1 MIKKLLPHLIAI
13 GVFIALAVFYFS
25 PVVFDGKE
33 LHQGDIT
40 NFKGMSKEI
49 VDYRQQHHEEPLW
62 TNSMFGGMPAY
73 QISVIHYGNLFQYVD
88 RAIRLF
94 LPHPIGIVFMY
105 LLGFYILLIVLGIDP
120 WLAILGAIAYA
131 FSSYFFI
138 ILEAGHNSKALAIA
152 YIPPTVAG
160 FILVFRRKYL
170 IGGSLAAFFL
180 GLDLYANHPQITYYM
195 FLFLMVYILVEAY
208 QSIRS
213 KDFMHLVKAAG
224 ILLIAA
230 ILAVGS
236 DAGNLL
242 STYQY
247 GKYTTRGKSELTANK
262 ENKTGGLDKDYATQ
276 WSYGQGET
284 MSLLIPDFKGGGS
297 GSIGENHKE
306 ALESIDAQNRAMIGG
321 ADQYWGDQPFTSGPV
336 YAGSIVVFLF
346 VLGLFFVK
354 GPLKVAIV
362 IATVFSIAL
371 AWGRNFMALSDLFL
385 DHFPGY
391 NKFRA
396 VSMILVIAEFT
407 IPLLAVLAI
416 DQFLKSRQTLNEEVQ
431 VPFLKKRMKG
441 QTLFFVAVALTAGL
455 SLFYYIAPSA
465 LTSFFKANEEEQV
478 FKQVAQAGYPVT
490 AAQNYLSNLQTVRE
504 NILKADALRTF
515 GLIVLAAAI
524 IFLYFKTKIEKSY
537 IFVTLAFFV
546 LVDLWSVDR
555 RYVNDKDF
563 IPAAKAQVPFQQ
575 SAATTQILADTDP
588 DYRVLN
594 ISVSTF
600 NDASTSYFH
609 KSIGGYHGAKLK
621 RYQELIDAQI
631 DQNIAAIEAT
641 LRHNPTDSSIQETF
655 ANQRVLNMLNTR
667 YLIYNPDAAPLINR
681 HAYGN
686 AWFVNKVVQV
696 PNADEEL
703 ASLSKED
710 PKTTAIVDQ
719 KFSADLA
726 TFKIQSDPQAQIRL
740 LTYQPNV
747 LTYESNAATDQLAVF
762 SEIYFKDGWNAYID
776 GKLAPHFRADYV
788 LRAMRIPAGKHE
800 ITYKF
805 EPTVYQTGERLSLL
819 CSSLLLILSAGA
831 GSWAVRKQKS

>member
-1 MIKKLLPHLIAI
+1 M
-13 GVFIALAVFYFS
+13 
-25 PVVFDGKE
+25 
-33 LHQGDIT
+33 
-40 NFKGMSKEI
+40 
-49 VDYRQQHHEEPLW
+49 
-62 TNSMFGGMPAY
+62 
-73 QISVIHYGNLFQYVD
+73 
-88 RAIRLF
+88 
-94 LPHPIGIVFMY
+94 
-105 LLGFYILLIVLGIDP
+105 
-120 WLAILGAIAYA
+120 
-131 FSSYFFI
+131 
-138 ILEAGHNSKALAIA
+138 
-152 YIPPTVAG
+152 
-160 FILVFRRKYL
+160 
-170 IGGSLAAFFL
+170 
-180 GLDLYANHPQITYYM
+180 
-195 FLFLMVYILVEAY
+195 
-208 QSIRS
+208 
-213 KDFMHLVKAAG
+213 
-224 ILLIAA
+224 
-230 ILAVGS
+230 
-236 DAGNLL
+236 
-242 STYQY
+242 
-247 GKYTTRGKSELTANK
+247 
-262 ENKTGGLDKDYATQ
+262 
-276 WSYGQGET
+276 
-284 MSLLIPDFKGGGS
+284 
-297 GSIGENHKE
+297 
-306 ALESIDAQNRAMIGG
+306 
-321 ADQYWGDQPFTSGPV
+321 
-336 YAGSIVVFLF
+336 
-346 VLGLFFVK
+346 
-354 GPLKVAIV
+354 
-362 IATVFSIAL
+362 
-371 AWGRNFMALSDLFL
+371 
-385 DHFPGY
+385 
-391 NKFRA
+391 
-396 VSMILVIAEFT
+396 
-407 IPLLAVLAI
+407 
-416 DQFLKSRQTLNEEVQ
+416 
-431 VPFLKKRMKG
+431 
-441 QTLFFVAVALTAGL
+441 
-455 SLFYYIAPSA
+455 
-465 LTSFFKANEEEQV
+465 
-478 FKQVAQAGYPVT
+478 
-490 AAQNYLSNLQTVRE
+490 
-504 NILKADALRTF
+504 
-515 GLIVLAAAI
+515 
-524 IFLYFKTKIEKSY
+524 
-537 IFVTLAFFV
+537 
-546 LVDLWSVDR
+546 VDLWSVDR